1 MPWVD
6 ILCLLFRKKSPAS
19 RKHLGFQIELSVYC
33 QDLGEEMLRILITY
47 SKGLHSPE
55 QNTKLQTLP

>member
-6 ILCLLFRKKSPAS
+6 ILCLPFGKSPAS

-33 QDLGEEMLRILITY
+33 QDLEEEMLRMLITC
-47 SKGLHSPE
+47 SQGLCSPE
-55 QNTKLQTLP
+55 QNTKLQRLT